1 MLLIYQQLQ
10 VTDELKAVLPSN
22 YINMNFIAPFKIE
35 GKVLHIAISDISKL
49 SLMRN
54 LRTITKMDIE
64 LHAAK
69 VSDISN
75 FVDKLLADGERTI
88 SDIRQT
94 NAEKTKTFDYD
105 VDDQAEVLEKPPE
118 EDIEAIENESEVIKF
133 STAVVAEAI
142 KSGVSDIHIEPYRF
156 TSRVRYRL
164 DGILQ
169 EQEHFKKFLHSNYGA
184 VVTRFKIM
192 GKLDIAERRLPQDGA
207 IPFKIDG
214 KVVDLRLSILPTAT
228 NERIVMRVLK

>member
-1 MLLIYQQLQ
+1 MINISRESEINLINILIDQDIISGKDLAEIKKVSSDGNKSQLDAVFELNLTDEQKILDLLVHDQSLDVVDLSAIQ
-10 VTDELKAVLPSN
+10 VTEELKAVLPSN

-75 FVDKLLADGERTI
+75 FVDKLLADGEKTI

-94 NAEKTKTFDYD
+94 QAEKTKTFDYD
-105 VDDQAEVLEKPPE
+105 VDEQAEVLESQPE
-118 EDIEAIENESEVIKF
+118 EDIEAI
-133 STAVVAEAI
+133 
-142 KSGVSDIHIEPYRF
+142 
-156 TSRVRYRL
+156 
-164 DGILQ
+164 
-169 EQEHFKKFLHSNYGA
+169 
-184 VVTRFKIM
+184 
-192 GKLDIAERRLPQDGA
+192 
-207 IPFKIDG
+207 
-214 KVVDLRLSILPTAT
+214 
-228 NERIVMRVLK
+228 

>member
-1 MLLIYQQLQ
+1 
-10 VTDELKAVLPSN
+10 
-22 YINMNFIAPFKIE
+22 
-35 GKVLHIAISDISKL
+35 
-49 SLMRN
+49 MRN

-88 SDIRQT
+88 SDIRKKCGKPK
-94 NAEKTKTFDYD
+94 AFDYD
-105 VDDQAEVLEKPPE
+105 IDDQPEVLEKPPE

-156 TSRVRYRL
+156 SSRVRYRL
-164 DGILQ
+164 DGILT
-169 EQEHFKKFLHSNYGA
+169 EQEHFKKFLQQ
-184 VVTRFKIM
+184 IM
-192 GKLDIAERRLPQDGA
+192 EQL
-207 IPFKIDG
+207 
-214 KVVDLRLSILPTAT
+214 
-228 NERIVMRVLK
+228 